1 MYECLAVTE
10 EHSKKEEREDLAGKA
25 GETTGSDAGE
35 DREEMEDEEEEETE
49 EDRGSGKSSK
59 SQMKIWI
66 AIAIGVVVALL
77 LVFKP
82 GGNAQTTGAAS
93 VGSTVNGDL
102 TLVTADRNEL
112 ECAAANSV
120 QTYQCGFVDDKQA
133 RTIDEKV
140 KLRPYM
146 TVDRQLY
153 LIAGLFLE
161 PAVQQRF
168 NTEPPNKPRS
178 ELKRFTAKC
187 KIKIVGELDGVKL
200 RWQTDGAWEAPKKFP
215 VATVSGCAIEG

>member
-1 MYECLAVTE
+1 MTE
-10 EHSKKEEREDLAGKA
+10 EHKEKEREDLAGKA
-25 GETTGSDAGE
+25 GEPTGSEAGE
-35 DREEMEDEEEEETE
+35 DREEMEDEEEEEE
-49 EDRGSGKSSK
+49 AENERDSGTSSK
-59 SQMKIWI
+59 SQLKIWI
-66 AIAIGVVVALL
+66 AIGVGVVIALL

-82 GGNAQTTGAAS
+82 GSNAQSTGSAA

-112 ECAAANSV
+112 ECAAANGV
-120 QTYQCGFVDDKQA
+120 QNYQCGFVDEKQA
-133 RTIDEKV
+133 RTLDEKM

-153 LIAGLFLE
+153 LIPGLFLE
-161 PAVQQRF
+161 PAIQQRF
-168 NTEPPNKPRS
+168 NTEPPTKPRA

-187 KIKIVGELDGVKL
+187 KIKVVGELDGVKL
-200 RWQTDGAWEAPKKFP
+200 RWQPDGAWDAPKKFP